1 MMSKYALPLLAIIG
15 LVFAIGA
22 VIQGNETP
30 AITLPPVQAAK
41 VPFASY
47 VAGAGIIEASTE
59 NIAIGTPVAGI
70 VTAIYVKWSDRVNTG
85 DPLFKIDDRDMQ
97 GQLLLATAKVKEA
110 EANLAK
116 ANYLLKLGEGL
127 SVGSSISALDK
138 ENRRFDVAIKE
149 AGLASATAQVEQIK
163 IEIERRTIRAPVTGR
178 ILQIKTRLG
187 EFAQSGALTTP
198 LMLLGDDSRLHLRVD
213 IDENDAWRVQSG
225 ANATA
230 FVRSNP
236 MLETPLK
243 FERFEPYVI
252 PKASLTG
259 QSTER
264 TDTRVLQV
272 IYSFDRAALPV
283 YVGQQMDAFIEAPL
297 LPGQTL
303 QRNIHRG
310 IFPTTAREN
319 LQTSRQARGDSRCSA

>member
-70 VTAIYVKWSDRVNTG
+70 VTAIYVKWNDGVNAG
-85 DPLFKIDDRDMQ
+85 DPLFKVDDRDMQ

-283 YVGQQMDAFIEAPL
+283 YVGQQMDAYIEAP
-297 LPGQTL
+297 PVAGPNAPTQHSSG
-303 QRNIHRG
+303 NIPYNR
-310 IFPTTAREN
+310 TRESSN
-319 LQTSRQARGDSRCSA
+319 LQTSTGRL

>member
-1 MMSKYALPLLAIIG
+1 MMKKYALPLLAVIG
-15 LVFAIGA
+15 LAVATSA
-22 VIQGNETP
+22 VIRGNETA
-30 AITLPPVQAAK
+30 AIALPPVQAAK

-70 VTAIYVKWSDRVNTG
+70 VAAIYVKWGENVTAG

-97 GQLLLATAKVKEA
+97 GQLLLATARVKEA

-138 ENRRFDVAIKE
+138 ENRHFDAVIKE
-149 AGLASATAQVEQIK
+149 AGLSSATAQVDQIK

-236 MLETPLK
+236 ALETPLK
-243 FERFEPYVI
+243 FERFEPYVV
-252 PKASLTG
+252 PKVSLTG

-283 YVGQQMDAFIEAPL
+283 YVGQQMDAYIEAPPVVGPNAPARHSSENIPYDRAEVVANL
-297 LPGQTL
+297 SPRPGKL
-303 QRNIHRG
+303 
-310 IFPTTAREN
+310 
-319 LQTSRQARGDSRCSA
+319 